1 MVLRVRR
8 FAGVEGQVRPP
19 SDKSLTHRS
28 FMLGSLG
35 SGPSMVRMPLQS
47 EDAHATRHVLSE
59 LGVRFEDV
67 SPTEIVVHPIRE
79 WQLPAGPLDCGNS
92 GTTMRLMAG
101 LIAARPLT
109 VTLVGDASLSR
120 RPMRRVAEPLRLM
133 GASVEGDTPPLKIRG
148 GHLHGIDYVTPVA
161 SAQIKSAI
169 LLAGLNAE
177 GETSVTEPA
186 QSRDHTERMLSAMGA
201 DLVRRGL
208 TTTVRAGRTL
218 RPFEFEVPADISSA
232 AFLMVAAALAPGSR
246 LELLDVSVN
255 PTRTGILDVFREV
268 GVQVELDDEREVLG
282 EPVAN
287 LIIRGPEMLRPF
299 AIEGDLVPRL
309 IDEIPV
315 LAVLAT
321 QAEGVTTIRD
331 AAELRVKESDR
342 IEQMAGGLRAMGANV
357 ETQAD
362 GMVITGPTP
371 LKAATLQANGDHRL
385 AMAFAIAGLVAEGE
399 TVIEGAETVATS
411 YPNFESDLWRICLA

>member
-1 MVLRVRR
+1 M
-8 FAGVEGQVRPP
+8 RPP

-28 FMLGSLG
+28 FMLGALG
-35 SGPSMVRMPLQS
+35 SGPSIVRMPLQS
-47 EDAHATRHVLSE
+47 EDAHATRNVLAA

-67 SPTEIVVHPIRE
+67 SATEVVVHPLRE
-79 WQLPAGPLDCGNS
+79 WQMPSGPLDCGNS

-101 LIAARPLT
+101 LLAAQPLS

-133 GASVEGDTPPLKIRG
+133 GARVEGDKPPLKIRG

-161 SAQIKSAI
+161 SAQIKGAI
-169 LLAGLNAE
+169 LLAGLLAE

-208 TTTVRAGRTL
+208 TTTVRSGRTL
-218 RPFEFEVPADISSA
+218 RSFEFEVPADISSA

-287 LIIRGPEMLRPF
+287 LIVRGKELLRPF
-299 AIEGDLVPRL
+299 TIEGDLVPRL

-342 IEQMAGGLRAMGANV
+342 IEQMAAGLRAMGAIV

-371 LKAATLQANGDHRL
+371 LKAATLRANGDHRL